1 MTTSQTTLK
10 LSATEALQLVDKL
23 IHKLLHNEDSDGKFL
38 LPLADGRIID
48 TKGWNGWEW
57 THGVALYA
65 LFEHHRLT
73 SSTVPLDIIH
83 TWFADRQAQGGTTKN
98 INTMAALLSLA
109 CVYELDPQSHPEY
122 KAQLI
127 EWAEWAMD
135 GLPKTEEGGFQH
147 ITYDLENKGQ
157 LWDDTLMMTVLPL
170 AKIGKVLQVERYIQE
185 AKYQF
190 LLHIKYLYDA
200 KTGLWFHGWT
210 FEGRH
215 HFAGAHWARGNCW
228 ITLAIPLLFHI
239 LGAEDAD
246 VADHES
252 FFARHL
258 IGTLEA
264 QLDALL
270 PQQDRATGLWHTLL
284 KHSDSYVESSATAG
298 FTAGT
303 YLALRFGL
311 IKDSAKKEAYAR
323 MADVA
328 LKGVVGMI
336 AEDGELQQTSFG
348 TAMGHDLDFYR
359 KIPITP
365 MPYGQALALLAIV
378 EKMALDGQASAD
390 A

>member
-1 MTTSQTTLK
+1 MTSDSTALQ
-10 LSATEALQLVDKL
+10 LSSTEASKLVDKL

-38 LPLADGRIID
+38 LPLDDGRVID

-57 THGVALYA
+57 THGVALFA
-65 LFEHHRLT
+65 LFDHYQLT
-73 SSTVPLDIIH
+73 SGTSSLDIIH
-83 TWFADRQAQGGTTKN
+83 AWFADRRKEGGTTKN

-109 CVYELDPQSHPEY
+109 CVYELDPSSHPEY
-122 KAQLI
+122 KDWLV
-127 EWAEWAMD
+127 EWAEWVMT

-147 ITYDLENKGQ
+147 ITYELENKGQ

-170 AKIGKVLQVERYIQE
+170 AKIGKVLGVERYVEE

-215 HFAGAHWARGNCW
+215 HFAEAHWARGNCW
-228 ITLAIPLLFHI
+228 ITLAIPLFFHI
-239 LGAEDAD
+239 LGSQDKD
-246 VADHES
+246 LSDQDS
-252 FFARHL
+252 YFSRHL

-270 PQQDRATGLWHTLL
+270 PLQDKASGLWHTLL
-284 KHSDSYVESSATAG
+284 KYSDSYVESSATAG
-298 FTAGT
+298 FAAGA
-303 YLALRFGL
+303 YLALRFRL
-311 IKDSAKKEAYAR
+311 IKDESKKKEYKR
-323 MADVA
+323 MADAA
-328 LKGVVGMI
+328 LKGVIDMI
-336 AEDGELQQTSFG
+336 ADDGELQQTSFG
-348 TAMGHDLDFYR
+348 TAMGHDVDFYR

-378 EKMALDGQASAD
+378 QNMALDTPTKV
-390 A
+390 